1 MSTISYEK
9 IIDTIRSCSFLPA
22 DLITKWEKNLP
33 QIPKN
38 FYPLFLKTFEEAK
51 KSMDSLYVEFEL
63 SRDSTNQYRG
73 LIQNQSLQAV
83 KLLKSSKLSKLRGL
97 IDCKKAPKMV

>member
-1 MSTISYEK
+1 MSAVTYEK
-9 IIDTIRSCSFLPA
+9 IIEVIRSCSFLPA
-22 DLITKWEKNLP
+22 DLISKWEKNLP
-33 QIPKN
+33 QIPKS

-63 SRDSTNQYRG
+63 SRDSTNKYRG
-73 LIQNQSLQAV
+73 LIQDESLQAV
-83 KLLKSSKLSKLRGL
+83 KLLKSSKLSKLKNL